1 MALTRKTLLQ
11 STFYVLTFTGL
22 ASGAAPALAQT
33 APANPSTEANLG
45 AGTLNLSLP
54 DVTVVAQKL
63 DAARSAIEPSL
74 GATKYNFTRKSL
86 ATIPQAG
93 NAPLNQV
100 LLQAPGVAQDSFGQ
114 IHVRGDHNEV
124 QYRLDGVEL
133 PEGLSVF
140 GQTLESHFADS
151 MSLITG
157 ALPAQYGFL
166 QAGVVDITTKSG
178 ATDPGGEI
186 SMEGGSRGYLEP
198 TFSYGGTSGRLSYYF
213 TGDYLKNPVGIEN
226 TTGSSNALH
235 DVSTQYHDMAHLDY
249 ILDPTTRISLI
260 VGISNEEFQ
269 IPNNPNQPT
278 YTLPNGQGINVKGIT
293 TFNSSDLNE
302 YQREITDFGILSLQ
316 KHYDTID
323 LQISAYT
330 RYSSLN
336 YTPDPIGDLLFNG
349 IAQTADRSIWSNG
362 VQSDG
367 SWRINATHTLRAG
380 FQFETDATNV
390 STASSVLQL
399 NAAGAQISNQP
410 VTIYQGSQKT
420 GTLYGFYLQD
430 EWKILPRVT
439 INYGARFD
447 GVNEYTS
454 AVQLSPRVN
463 VVWTPTD
470 TTTLHAGYSRY
481 FTPPPFELVGPS
493 SVSAFANTTGAAL
506 STQDTTVKAE
516 RDNYY
521 DAGITQILMPGLQV
535 GLDAY
540 FKQATD
546 LIDEGQFGAPNILT
560 AYNYTQG
567 QDSGVEL
574 SGSYDRGPWSIYG
587 NIAYSRAIGKGI
599 NTAQFNFPADTLAYS
614 SQHWIYLDH
623 DQRWTGSGGIA
634 YTVNRN
640 TRNATLLSA
649 DLVYGSGLRTDAMTD
664 AGTIPNGMEV
674 PGYYTVNGSI
684 VQQLNFR
691 NWHGASV
698 RLDVINLFDRTYA
711 LREGGG
717 IGVYAPQYGERRTI
731 LVGVS
736 QKF

>member
-1 MALTRKTLLQ
+1 MTLTRKTLLQ

-22 ASGAAPALAQT
+22 ASGVALAQT
-33 APANPSTEANLG
+33 APENAPTEANLG
-45 AGTLNLSLP
+45 SGTLNLSLP

-63 DAARSAIEPSL
+63 DAARSSIEPSL

-86 ATIPQAG
+86 ATIPQNG
-93 NAPLNQV
+93 GAPLNDV
-100 LLQAPGVAQDSFGQ
+100 LLQAPGVAQDSYGQ
-114 IHVRGDHNEV
+114 IHVRGDHDEV

-140 GQTLESHFADS
+140 GQTLESRFADS

-166 QAGVVDITTKSG
+166 QAGVVDIQTKSG
-178 ATDPGGEI
+178 ETNPGGEI

-198 TFSYGGTSGRLSYYF
+198 AFSYGGTSGRLSYFF
-213 TGDYLKNPVGIEN
+213 TGDLLKNPVGIEN
-226 TTGSSNALH
+226 TTGSANALH
-235 DVSTQYHDMAHLDY
+235 DTSDQYHDLAHFDY
-249 ILDPTTRISLI
+249 ILNPTTRISLI

-269 IPNNPNQPT
+269 IPDNPDQST
-278 YTLPNGQGINVKGIT
+278 FTLANGQPLNVRGVT
-293 TFNSSDLNE
+293 SFNSSDLNE

-316 KHYDTID
+316 KHYDTVD
-323 LQISAYT
+323 LQISGYT

-336 YTPDPIGDLLFNG
+336 YTPDPIGDLLFTG

-367 SWRINATHTLRAG
+367 SWRINAAHTLRAG
-380 FQFETDATNV
+380 FQFEADETNV
-390 STASSVLQL
+390 STDSSVIPL
-399 NAAGAQISNQP
+399 NPDGTQASTTPIN
-410 VTIYQGSQKT
+410 IYQGSQKT
-420 GTLYGFYLQD
+420 GTLYGLYLQD

-454 AVQLSPRVN
+454 ATQFSPRVN

-481 FTPPPFELVGPS
+481 FTPPPFELVGQS
-493 SVSAFANTTGAAL
+493 SVAAFANTTGAAP
-506 STQDTTVKAE
+506 STLDTTVKPE

-521 DAGITQILMPGLQV
+521 DVGVAQILSPGLQV

-540 FKQATD
+540 YKQATD

-560 AYNYTQG
+560 AYNYNQG
-567 QDSGVEL
+567 EDHGVEL
-574 SGSYDRGPWSIYG
+574 TASYDRGPWSVYG
-587 NIAYSRAIGKGI
+587 NLAYSRAIGKGI
-599 NTAQFNFPADTLAYS
+599 ETAQFNFTPQVLAYS
-614 SQHWIYLDH
+614 ASHWIFLDH
-623 DQRWTGSGGIA
+623 DQTVTGSGGVA
-634 YTVNRN
+634 YTLNRN
-640 TRNATLLSA
+640 TRNSTLFSA
-649 DLVYGSGLRTDAMTD
+649 DLVYGSGLRADEGSGAD
-664 AGTIPNGMEV
+664 LIPNGAEV

-684 VQQLNFR
+684 VQQLNFAG
-691 NWHGASV
+691 WHGASV
-698 RLDVINLFDRTYA
+698 RLDVLNLFDRTYE
-711 LREGGG
+711 LREGSGV
-717 IGVYAPQYGERRTI
+717 GVYAPQYGERRTI

>member
-1 MALTRKTLLQ
+1 M
-11 STFYVLTFTGL
+11 
-22 ASGAAPALAQT
+22 
-33 APANPSTEANLG
+33 
-45 AGTLNLSLP
+45 
-54 DVTVVAQKL
+54 VAQKL

-93 NAPLNQV
+93 GAPLNDV
-100 LLQAPGVAQDSFGQ
+100 LLQAPGVAQDSYGQ
-114 IHVRGDHNEV
+114 IHVRGDHDEV

-140 GQTLESHFADS
+140 GQTLKSRFADS

-166 QAGVVDITTKSG
+166 QAGVVDIQTKSG
-178 ATDPGGEI
+178 ETDPGGEI

-198 TFSYGGTSGRLSYYF
+198 AFSYGGTSGRLSYFF
-213 TGDYLKNPVGIEN
+213 TGDLLKNPVGIEN

-235 DVSTQYHDMAHLDY
+235 DTSDQYHDLAHFDY
-249 ILDPTTRISLI
+249 ILNPTTRVSLI

-269 IPNNPNQPT
+269 IPDNPDQPT
-278 YTLPNGQGINVKGIT
+278 FTLANGQGLNVKGIT
-293 TFNSSDLNE
+293 SFNSSDLNE

-316 KHYDTID
+316 KHYNAVD

-330 RYSSLN
+330 RFSSLN
-336 YTPDPIGDLLFNG
+336 YTPDPIGDLLFTG

-367 SWRINATHTLRAG
+367 SWRINAAHTLRAG
-380 FQFETDATNV
+380 FQFETDETNV
-390 STASSVLQL
+390 NTNSSVIPL
-399 NAAGAQISNQP
+399 NADGTQASTTPIN
-410 VTIYQGSQKT
+410 IYQGSQTT
-420 GTLYGFYLQD
+420 GTLYGLYLQD

-454 AVQLSPRVN
+454 ATQLSPRVN

-481 FTPPPFELVGPS
+481 FTPPPFELVGQS
-493 SVSAFANTTGAAL
+493 SVAAFANTTGAGL
-506 STQDTTVKAE
+506 SPLDTTVKPE

-521 DAGITQILMPGLQV
+521 DVGVTQVLSPGLQV

-540 FKQATD
+540 YKQATD
-546 LIDEGQFGAPNILT
+546 MIDEGQFGAPVILT
-560 AYNYTQG
+560 AYNYNQG
-567 QDSGVEL
+567 EDHGVEL
-574 SGSYDRGPWSIYG
+574 TASYDRGPWSVYG
-587 NIAYSRAIGKGI
+587 NLAYSRAIGKGI
-599 NTAQFNFPADTLAYS
+599 ETAQFNFTPQVLAYS
-614 SQHWIYLDH
+614 ANHWIFLDH
-623 DQRWTGSGGIA
+623 DQTVTGSGGVA
-634 YTVNRN
+634 YTANRN
-640 TRNATLLSA
+640 TRNPTLLSA
-649 DLVYGSGLRTDAMTD
+649 DLVYGSGLRADEGSGAD
-664 AGTIPNGMEV
+664 LIPNGAEV

-684 VQQLNFR
+684 VQQLNFAG
-691 NWHGASV
+691 WHGASI
-698 RLDVINLFDRTYA
+698 RLDVLNLFDRTYE
-711 LREGGG
+711 LREGSGV
-717 IGVYAPQYGERRTI
+717 GVYAPQYGERRTI

>member
-1 MALTRKTLLQ
+1 MALTRKALLQ

-22 ASGAAPALAQT
+22 ASGALAQT
-33 APANPSTEANLG
+33 APANAPSAPAKANLG
-45 AGTLNLSLP
+45 SSTLNLSLP

-74 GATKYNFTRKSL
+74 GATKYNFSRKAL

-93 NAPLNQV
+93 DAPLNQV
-100 LLQAPGVAQDSFGQ
+100 LLQAPGVAQDSYGQ
-114 IHVRGDHNEV
+114 IHVRGDHDEV

-140 GQTLESHFADS
+140 GQTLETHFADS

-166 QAGVVDITTKSG
+166 QAGVVDINTKSG
-178 ATDPGGEI
+178 ETDPGGEI

-226 TTGSSNALH
+226 TTGSANPLH
-235 DVSTQYHDMAHLDY
+235 DTSIQYHDMAHLDY
-249 ILDPTTRISLI
+249 ILNPTTRISLI

-269 IPNNPNQPT
+269 IPDNPGQST
-278 YTLPNGQGINVKGIT
+278 YTLANGQGLDVKGIT
-293 TFNSSDLNE
+293 SYNSSDLNE

-316 KHYDTID
+316 KHYDTVD
-323 LQISAYT
+323 LQISGYT

-336 YTPDPIGDLLFNG
+336 YTPDPIGDLLYTG

-367 SWRINATHTLRAG
+367 SWRINATHTLRGG
-380 FQFETDATNV
+380 FQFEVDFTNV
-390 STASSVLQL
+390 TTDSSVIPL
-399 NAAGAQISNQP
+399 NADGTQASTTPIN
-410 VTIYQGSQKT
+410 IYQGSQTT

-454 AVQLSPRVN
+454 ATQFSPRVN
-463 VVWTPTD
+463 VVWKPTD

-481 FTPPPFELVGPS
+481 FTPPPFELVGTS
-493 SVSAFANTTGAAL
+493 SVAAFAGTTGAAP
-506 STQDTTVKAE
+506 STQDSTVKPE

-521 DAGITQILMPGLQV
+521 DVGVTQILSPGLQV

-540 FKQATD
+540 YKQATD

-560 AYNYTQG
+560 AFNYNQG
-567 QDSGVEL
+567 EDHGVEL
-574 SGSYDRGPWSIYG
+574 TASYDRGPWSVYG
-587 NIAYSRAIGKGI
+587 NLAYSRAIGKGI
-599 NTAQFNFPADTLAYS
+599 ETAQFNFTPQVLAYS
-614 SQHWIYLDH
+614 AI
-623 DQRWTGSGGIA
+623 RTGSTSI
-634 YTVNRN
+634 T
-640 TRNATLLSA
+640 TR
-649 DLVYGSGLRTDAMTD
+649 R
-664 AGTIPNGMEV
+664 
-674 PGYYTVNGSI
+674 
-684 VQQLNFR
+684 
-691 NWHGASV
+691 
-698 RLDVINLFDRTYA
+698 
-711 LREGGG
+711 
-717 IGVYAPQYGERRTI
+717 
-731 LVGVS
+731 
-736 QKF
+736 